1 MVLSDSDSEI
11 ACEKGRDSGQKRR
24 QSVFQSARTFEDWCS
39 VRRKNSASSADAVSE
54 CASEADIHSEISG
67 FESPHHLKAKWKY
80 WRDKGQNPALQF
92 VRKEDEEIE
101 TWTRCAESS
110 ACVSKA
116 PSSET
121 NPFDLN
127 AFLKDEDEEI
137 RVLVESSVPVYSDK
151 QRRFKWGG
159 CGIHTDLSLQPHLI
173 RSGPSKGDLVLRC
186 SSFWKTNEVTGKP
199 LCFFHHKFPMKLF
212 GQLPKGLQE
221 EWADLKNVLLRN
233 GRRH

>member
-1 MVLSDSDSEI
+1 M
-11 ACEKGRDSGQKRR
+11 
-24 QSVFQSARTFEDWCS
+24 
-39 VRRKNSASSADAVSE
+39 
-54 CASEADIHSEISG
+54 
-67 FESPHHLKAKWKY
+67 
-80 WRDKGQNPALQF
+80 
-92 VRKEDEEIE
+92 
-101 TWTRCAESS
+101 
-110 ACVSKA
+110 

-121 NPFDLN
+121 EAFDLK
-127 AFLKDEDEEI
+127 ACLKDEDEEI